1 MYPSVDM
8 ESMTWLEYREKI
20 DSILILP
27 VGATE
32 QHGPHL
38 PLCVDALL
46 AREFARR
53 LAQKTNGIV
62 APTLSY
68 GYKSKPQSGG
78 GPLFPGTIDLS
89 GAALQQLAADLID
102 EFVRDGF
109 TKIFIM
115 NAHFENDPFL
125 IEAMDLCAAK
135 YDGRVTL
142 VLSNW
147 WDPMPDEL
155 IGRLFDETPFPGWA
169 AEHAAITETSL
180 MLYFAPELV
189 HMDRIDDSAA
199 AAPCAYHRYPV
210 KPGCVPASGV
220 LASARSSSAEK
231 GRRIADAALPRRC
244 DLAGEPSA
252 NPMAGPGGKKGP
264 RRNIPPRAFF

>member
-8 ESMTWLEYREKI
+8 ETMTWLEYREKI

-46 AREFARR
+46 AREFAHR

-62 APTLSY
+62 APALSY

-89 GAALQQLAADLID
+89 GATLQQLAADLID

-231 GRRIADAALPRRC
+231 GRLIV
-244 DLAGEPSA
+244 E
-252 NPMAGPGGKKGP
+252 
-264 RRNIPPRAFF
+264 

>member
-8 ESMTWLEYREKI
+8 ETMTWLEYREKI

-46 AREFARR
+46 AREFAHR

-62 APTLSY
+62 APALSY

-89 GAALQQLAADLID
+89 GATLQQLAADLID

-155 IGRLFDETPFPGWA
+155 IGRLVRRDAVSRMGRRTRRNYRNFPDALFRAGA
-169 AEHAAITETSL
+169 CPYGPYRRQRGGRAMRLPSL
-180 MLYFAPELV
+180 SCKTRLCPRVGRSSVGAFLQRRKGTA
-189 HMDRIDDSAA
+189 DRRIGP
-199 AAPCAYHRYPV
+199 AAPV
-210 KPGCVPASGV
+210 
-220 LASARSSSAEK
+220 
-231 GRRIADAALPRRC
+231 
-244 DLAGEPSA
+244 
-252 NPMAGPGGKKGP
+252 
-264 RRNIPPRAFF
+264 

>member
-8 ESMTWLEYREKI
+8 ETMTWLEYREKI

-89 GAALQQLAADLID
+89 GATLQQLAADLIG

-231 GRRIADAALPRRC
+231 GRLIVESVLPRLC
-244 DLAGEPSA
+244 DIVRE
-252 NPMAGPGGKKGP
+252 
-264 RRNIPPRAFF
+264 AFA